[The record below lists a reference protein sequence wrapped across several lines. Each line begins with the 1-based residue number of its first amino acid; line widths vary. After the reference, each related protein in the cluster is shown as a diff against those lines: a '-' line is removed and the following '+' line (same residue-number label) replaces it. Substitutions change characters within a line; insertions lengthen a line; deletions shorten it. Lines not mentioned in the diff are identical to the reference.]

1 MNLMFMTRALQCACC
16 LSLVT
21 AAGCAGPSSAG
32 SDDGRLEVLTSFYPL
47 EYAVEQIGGEH
58 VVTSNLTKPGTEAHD
73 LELTPRQVLGVKEA
87 DQLIYLGD
95 FQPAV
100 DDAAAGV
107 GDAAF
112 DVAPAAHL
120 DLEPAEGEG
129 GHDHEE
135 HGDHEGHDHGG
146 VDPHFWLDPTRYA
159 HVGEAIGE
167 RLAKADPEHAS
178 DYRANAKDFGERLHR
193 LDGQLRS
200 GLADCERHELVTGHA
215 SFGYFADR
223 YGFTQ
228 EPIAGLSPHDEPSPQ
243 DMAGLIHHIRDEG
256 IETVYTEPQLPAAL
270 AETIADD
277 SDATVAVL
285 DPIEGISEDSEGS
298 NYFQVMRSNL
308 ASVQE
313 GAACA

>member
-1 MNLMFMTRALQCACC
+1 MFMTRALQCACC

-21 AAGCAGPSSAG
+21 AAGCTGASSAG

-58 VVTSNLTKPGTEAHD
+58 VVSNNLTQPGTEAHD
-73 LELTPRQVLGVKEA
+73 LELTPRQVLEVKEA
-87 DQLIYLGD
+87 DQLVYLKD

-100 DDAAAGV
+100 DDAAAGA

-120 DLEPAEGEG
+120 DPESAEGEG
-129 GHDHEE
+129 GHDHEGHD
-135 HGDHEGHDHGG
+135 HGEHEGHDHGG
-146 VDPHFWLDPTRYA
+146 MDPHFWLDPTRYA
-159 HVGEAIGE
+159 DVGEAIGD
-167 RLAKADPEHAS
+167 RLAEADPEHAA
-178 DYRANAKDFGERLHR
+178 DYRANAKDFAKRLHR
-193 LDGQLRS
+193 LDRQLSS

-228 EPIAGLSPHDEPSPQ
+228 EPIAGLSSHDEPSPQ
-243 DMAGLIHHIRDEG
+243 EMAELIHHIRDEG

-277 SDATVAVL
+277 ADATVAVL
-285 DPIEGISEDSEGS
+285 DPIEGLSDASEGA

-308 ASVQE
+308 AAVQE
-313 GAACA
+313 GAACS